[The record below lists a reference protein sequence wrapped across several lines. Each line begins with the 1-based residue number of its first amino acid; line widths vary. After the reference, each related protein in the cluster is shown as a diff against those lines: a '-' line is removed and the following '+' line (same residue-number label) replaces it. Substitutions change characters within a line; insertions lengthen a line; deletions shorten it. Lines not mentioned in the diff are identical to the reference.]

1 MRAVVVLVCLTL
13 GGGILVACSSPTTT
27 VPSLITPTP
36 SDAESSMAA
45 RIIAENDAV
54 LEATVREKG
63 KDIHVAV
70 VIADNTGEA
79 ATEILMDRIIELL
92 GEMVEGDNYS
102 YSVVVSYPD
111 GKVVISAVAD
121 SIDRFLDKEDRR

>member
-1 MRAVVVLVCLTL
+1 MRAVVVLFCLTL
-13 GGGILVACSSPTTT
+13 GVGILVACSSPTTT
-27 VPSLITPTP
+27 MPSLITPTP

-70 VIADNTGEA
+70 VSAENIGEA
-79 ATEILMDRIIELL
+79 AALILIDRIIELL
-92 GEMVEGDNYS
+92 SELVEGDNYS
-102 YSVVVSYPD
+102 YSVTVSKPG
-111 GKVVISAVAD
+111 GKVVISAVTD
-121 SIDRFLDKEDRR
+121 PIDRFLDKEDRR